1 MKRTLAAPLAAASL
15 LVAALTGCSTGST
28 SADAAAEPTAT
39 TTVDADAFPVTIE
52 HALGETTIESE
63 PTRVATLGWTD
74 HDHALALGVVPV
86 GATKIT
92 WGGNEAG
99 STEWFDAAIEEAGA
113 EAPVRYDDADGAP
126 IDEVAE
132 LAPDLILAT
141 NSGITEAEYAKLS
154 KIAPVV
160 AYPEAPWTTNWQTS
174 LEMVG
179 QALGRTALAEEV
191 RADTEDTIEQAKA
204 DNPELQGAELI
215 YGYLAATDLSTIGM
229 YAPEDPRVSMM
240 RDFGMVDAPAVAE
253 AIQPGEFYGMVSAE
267 KASDLESD
275 VFLTWV
281 DSPDIVETISN
292 DKLLGKIPAIAE
304 GHWYAETDKSNS
316 MASTNPTP
324 LSIPVI
330 VSDFLPHVVEAI
342 PGPRPLCPGAGG
354 PCPPPGGGAGPVAPP
369 CRSAPR

>member
-1 MKRTLAAPLAAASL
+1 MKRTLAAPTRIKMAAAAVL
-15 LVAALTGCSTGST
+15 FAALTGCSTGST
-28 SADAAAEPTAT
+28 ASTDTAAEPTAT
-39 TTVDADAFPVTIE
+39 TAADADAFPVTIE

-92 WGGNEAG
+92 WGGNEGG
-99 STEWFDAAIEEAGA
+99 STDWFDAAVEEAGA

-126 IDEVAE
+126 VDEVAE

-141 NSGITEAEYAKLS
+141 NSGITDAEYAKLS

-160 AYPEAPWTTNWQTS
+160 AYPEAPWTTDWQTS

-179 QALGRTALAEEV
+179 RALGRTALAEEV
-191 RADTEDTIEQAKA
+191 AADTEATIEQAKA

-229 YAPEDPRVSMM
+229 YAPEDPRVSIL
-240 RDFGMVDAPAVAE
+240 RDFGMVDAPAVAD
-253 AIQPGEFYGMVSAE
+253 AIKPGEFYGMVSAE
-267 KASDLESD
+267 KAADLDSD
-275 VFLTWV
+275 VFITWV
-281 DSPDIVETISN
+281 DSADAVDTISG
-292 DKLLGKIPAIAE
+292 DKLLGEIPAIAD
-304 GHWYAETDKSNS
+304 GHWYAETDKENA

-330 VSDFLPHVVEAI
+330 VSDFLPHVVKAI
-342 PGPRPLCPGAGG
+342 EGA
-354 PCPPPGGGAGPVAPP
+354 
-369 CRSAPR
+369 

>member
-1 MKRTLAAPLAAASL
+1 MKQTLAAPLAAATL

-28 SADAAAEPTAT
+28 SADDATEPTST
-39 TTVDADAFPVTIE
+39 TSVDPDAFPVTIE

-74 HDHALALGVVPV
+74 HDHVLALGVVPV

-92 WGGNEAG
+92 WGGNENG
-99 STEWFDAAIEEAGA
+99 STDWFDAAVEEAGA

-141 NSGITEAEYAKLS
+141 NSGITEAEYKKLS

-160 AYPEAPWTTNWQTS
+160 AYPEAPWTTNWQTT

-191 RADTEDTIEQAKA
+191 RAETEATIEEAKA
-204 DNPELQGAELI
+204 DYPELQGAELI
-215 YGYLAATDLSTIGM
+215 YGYLTATDLSSVGM
-229 YAPEDPRVSMM
+229 YAPADPRVSIL
-240 RDFGMVDAPAVAE
+240 RDFGMVDAPAVVD
-253 AIQPGEFYGMVSAE
+253 AIKPGEFYGMVSAE
-267 KASDLESD
+267 QASELDSD
-275 VFLTWV
+275 VFVTWV
-281 DSPDIVETISN
+281 DSPESVETIQK
-292 DKLLGKIPAIAE
+292 DKLLSQIPAIAD
-304 GHWYAETDKSNS
+304 GHWYAETDQQRT

-324 LSIPVI
+324 LSIPTIVI
-330 VSDFLPHVVEAI
+330 DFLPNVAKAVE
-342 PGPRPLCPGAGG
+342 GA
-354 PCPPPGGGAGPVAPP
+354 
-369 CRSAPR
+369 

>member
-1 MKRTLAAPLAAASL
+1 MKRTIAAPLAAAAL

-28 SADAAAEPTAT
+28 SADTAAEPTAT
-39 TTVDADAFPVTIE
+39 TTADADAFPVTIE

-74 HDHALALGVVPV
+74 HDHAVALGVVPV

-99 STEWFDAAIEEAGA
+99 STDWFDAAVEEAGA

-141 NSGITEAEYAKLS
+141 NSGITDAEYAKLS

-160 AYPEAPWTTNWQTS
+160 AYPEAPWTTSWQTS

-179 QALGRTALAEEV
+179 RALGRTALAEEV
-191 RADTEDTIEQAKA
+191 KADTEVTIEQARA
-204 DNPELQGAELI
+204 DNPELQGTELI
-215 YGYLAATDLSTIGM
+215 YGYLAATDLSTVGM
-229 YAPEDPRVSMM
+229 YAPEDPRVAVL
-240 RDFGMVDAPAVAE
+240 RDFGMVDAPAVAD
-253 AIQPGEFYGMVSAE
+253 AIKPGEFYGTVSAE
-267 KASDLESD
+267 KAGDLASD
-275 VFLTWV
+275 VLITWV
-281 DSPDIVETISN
+281 DSPESVETISQ
-292 DKLLGKIPAIAE
+292 DKLLGKIPAIAD
-304 GHWYAETDKSNS
+304 GHWYAETDKQNA

-330 VSDFLPHVVEAI
+330 VSDFLPHVVEAVT
-342 PGPRPLCPGAGG
+342 GA
-354 PCPPPGGGAGPVAPP
+354 
-369 CRSAPR
+369 

>member
-1 MKRTLAAPLAAASL
+1 MKRTLAAPLAAATL

-28 SADAAAEPTAT
+28 DAAADAADPT
-39 TTVDADAFPVTIE
+39 TTTSVDPDAFPVTIE
-52 HALGETTIESE
+52 HALGETTIEAE

-74 HDHALALGVVPV
+74 QDSAVALGVVPV

-99 STEWFDAAIEEAGA
+99 STAWFDAAIEEAGA

-126 IDEVAE
+126 IDEIAE

-174 LEMVG
+174 LEMIG
-179 QALGRTALAEEV
+179 QALGRTALADEV
-191 RADTEDTIEQAKA
+191 AAETEATIEEASA
-204 DNPELQGAELI
+204 ANPELDGAELI
-215 YGYLAATDLSTIGM
+215 YGYLTPADLSTVGI
-229 YAPEDPRVSMM
+229 YAPADPRVSIL
-240 RDFGMVDAPAVAE
+240 RDLGMVDAPAVAD
-253 AIQPGEFYGMVSAE
+253 AIKPGEFYGTVSAE
-267 KASDLESD
+267 QASELGSD
-275 VFLTWV
+275 VFITWV
-281 DSPDIVETISN
+281 ESQDDVAQIEQDRLV
-292 DKLLGKIPAIAE
+292 GAIPAVAE
-304 GHWYAETDKSNS
+304 GHFYAEADKATA

-330 VSDFLPHVVEAI
+330 ISDFVPNVVEAI
-342 PGPRPLCPGAGG
+342 EGA
-354 PCPPPGGGAGPVAPP
+354 
-369 CRSAPR
+369 

>member
-1 MKRTLAAPLAAASL
+1 MKSTLAAPLAAATL
-15 LVAALTGCSTGST
+15 LVSALTGCSTGST
-28 SADAAAEPTAT
+28 SADAATEPTAT
-39 TTVDADAFPVTIE
+39 TTADADAFPVTIE
-52 HALGETTIESE
+52 HALGETTIEAE

-86 GATKIT
+86 GATEIT

-99 STEWFDAAIEEAGA
+99 STDWFDAAVEEAGA

-141 NSGITEAEYAKLS
+141 NSGITDAEYAKLS

-160 AYPEAPWTTNWQTS
+160 AYPEAPWTTDWQTS

-191 RADTEDTIEQAKA
+191 KADTEDTIEQAKA

-215 YGYLAATDLSTIGM
+215 YGYLAATDLSTIGL
-229 YAPEDPRVSMM
+229 YAPEDPRVSIL
-240 RDFGMVDAPAVAE
+240 RDFGMVDAPAVAD
-253 AIQPGEFYGMVSAE
+253 AIKPGEFYGTISAE
-267 KASDLESD
+267 KASDLASD
-275 VFLTWV
+275 VFITWV
-281 DSPDIVETISN
+281 DSPESVETISQ
-292 DKLLGKIPAIAE
+292 DKLLGKIPAIAD
-304 GHWYAETDKSNS
+304 GHWYAETDKQNA

-342 PGPRPLCPGAGG
+342 T
-354 PCPPPGGGAGPVAPP
+354 
-369 CRSAPR
+369 SA

>member
-28 SADAAAEPTAT
+28 SADTAAEPTAST
-39 TTVDADAFPVTIE
+39 TADADAFPVTIE

-132 LAPDLILAT
+132 LAPELILAT
-141 NSGITEAEYAKLS
+141 NSGVTEEEYAKLS

-160 AYPEAPWTTNWQTS
+160 AYPENPWTTNWQTS

-179 QALGRTALAEEV
+179 RALGRTALAEEV
-191 RADTEDTIEQAKA
+191 KADTEDTIEQAKA

-229 YAPEDPRVSMM
+229 YAPEDPRVSIL

-253 AIQPGEFYGMVSAE
+253 AIKPGEFYGMVSAE

-281 DSPDIVETISN
+281 DSPDSVETISN

-304 GHWYAETDKSNS
+304 GHWYAETDKANA

-342 PGPRPLCPGAGG
+342 TGA
-354 PCPPPGGGAGPVAPP
+354 
-369 CRSAPR
+369 

>member
-1 MKRTLAAPLAAASL
+1 MKRTLAAPLAAATL
-15 LVAALTGCSTGST
+15 LVASLAGCSTGST
-28 SADAAAEPTAT
+28 SGGDTAVEPTAAT
-39 TTVDADAFPVTIE
+39 TADADAFPVTIE

-92 WGGNEAG
+92 WGGNEDG
-99 STEWFDAAIEEAGA
+99 STDWFDAAVEEADV

-126 IDEVAE
+126 IDEIAE

-160 AYPEAPWTTNWQTS
+160 AYPETPWTTAWQTS

-179 QALGRTALAEEV
+179 TALGRTALAEEV
-191 RADTEDTIEQAKA
+191 KADTEDTIEQAKA

-215 YGYLAATDLSTIGM
+215 YGYLAATDLSTVGM
-229 YAPEDPRVSMM
+229 YAPADPRVAMM
-240 RDFGMVDAPAVAE
+240 RDFGMVDAPVVAD
-253 AIQPGEFYGMVSAE
+253 AIKPGEFYGMVSAE
-267 KASDLESD
+267 QAGDLDSD
-275 VFLTWV
+275 VFITWV
-281 DSPDIVETISN
+281 DSPESVDVIAD
-292 DKLLGKIPAIAE
+292 DKLLGQIPAIAS
-304 GHWYAETDKSNS
+304 GHWYAETDKENA

-330 VSDFLPHVVEAI
+330 ISDFLPRVVEAI
-342 PGPRPLCPGAGG
+342 EG
-354 PCPPPGGGAGPVAPP
+354 
-369 CRSAPR
+369 

>member
-1 MKRTLAAPLAAASL
+1 MKRTLAAPLAATTL

-28 SADAAAEPTAT
+28 SADTAAEPTAT
-39 TTVDADAFPVTIE
+39 TTADADAFPVTIE

-74 HDHALALGVVPV
+74 HDHAVALGVVPV

-99 STEWFDAAIEEAGA
+99 STDWFDAAVEEAGA

-141 NSGITEAEYAKLS
+141 NSGITDAEYAKLS

-160 AYPEAPWTTNWQTS
+160 AYPEAPWTTSWQTS

-179 QALGRTALAEEV
+179 RALGRTALAEEV
-191 RADTEDTIEQAKA
+191 TADTEETIEQARA
-204 DNPELQGAELI
+204 DNPELQGTELI
-215 YGYLAATDLSTIGM
+215 YGYLAATDLSTVGM
-229 YAPEDPRVSMM
+229 YAPEDPRVAVL
-240 RDFGMVDAPAVAE
+240 RDFGMVDAPAVAD
-253 AIQPGEFYGMVSAE
+253 AIKPGEFYGTVSAE
-267 KASDLESD
+267 KAADLDSD
-275 VFLTWV
+275 VFITWV
-281 DSPDIVETISN
+281 DSPESVETISQ
-292 DKLLGKIPAIAE
+292 DKLLGKIPAIAD
-304 GHWYAETDKSNS
+304 GHWYAETDKQNA

-330 VSDFLPHVVEAI
+330 VSDFLPHVVEAVT
-342 PGPRPLCPGAGG
+342 GA
-354 PCPPPGGGAGPVAPP
+354 
-369 CRSAPR
+369 

>member
-1 MKRTLAAPLAAASL
+1 MKRSLAAPTPIKVAAATV
-15 LVAALTGCSTGST
+15 LVAALSGCSTGST
-28 SADAAAEPTAT
+28 SGTEAAAEPTST
-39 TTVDADAFPVTIE
+39 TSVDPDAFPVTIE

-92 WGGNEAG
+92 WGGNEGG
-99 STEWFDAAIEEAGA
+99 STDWFDAAVEEAGA

-160 AYPEAPWTTNWQTS
+160 AYPEAPWTTDWQTS
-174 LEMVG
+174 LGMVG
-179 QALGRTALAEEV
+179 EALGRTALA
-191 RADTEDTIEQAKA
+191 D
-204 DNPELQGAELI
+204 
-215 YGYLAATDLSTIGM
+215 
-229 YAPEDPRVSMM
+229 APEDPRVSIL

-253 AIQPGEFYGMVSAE
+253 AIKPGEFYGTVSAE
-267 KASDLESD
+267 QSADLDSD
-275 VFLTWV
+275 VFVTWV
-281 DSPDIVETISN
+281 DSPDNVETIEN
-292 DKLLGKIPAIAE
+292 DKLLGQIPAIAE
-304 GHWYAETDKSNS
+304 GHWYAETDKQNA

-330 VSDFLPHVVEAI
+330 VRDFLPRVVEALE
-342 PGPRPLCPGAGG
+342 G
-354 PCPPPGGGAGPVAPP
+354 
-369 CRSAPR
+369 